1 MGYVATSVVLV
12 WLSEISLVMVS
23 FCILHGSGNKDCKVS
38 LHVTMHPSFIT
49 PSHSLF
55 SSVSHPLVIQSV

>member
-1 MGYVATSVVLV
+1 VGYVATSVVLV
-12 WLSEISLVMVS
+12 YLSEISLVMV
-23 FCILHGSGNKDCKVS
+23 ILRSGNKDCKVS

-55 SSVSHPLVIQSV
+55 SSVSHPSVIQSG